1 MADIQL
7 SVKPRQVVGKKVAA
21 LRRQGVTPAN
31 VYGRNLE
38 SKAVEVETAVLTH
51 LLRSAGRNVIIDLRI
66 EDEKS
71 PRPVMLRGLQRDPV
85 TSRILHVDFYQVSLT
100 QKMRSEVPLVLVGK
114 APAVAE
120 LGGILLQNV
129 DSIMVEALPGDI
141 PVHVEV
147 DVSMLARFDD
157 AVHVRELPI
166 DLTKVHVMT
175 EPDVV
180 VAKVAAPRLAAVEE
194 EEAAA
199 EVAAEAVAE
208 APAAAE
214 EEAVEAEEGKEGEA
228 AKEEKE

>member
-66 EDEKS
+66 EDEKA

-120 LGGILLQNV
+120 FGGILLQNV

-175 EPDVV
+175 EPDLV
-180 VAKVAAPRLAAVEE
+180 VAKVAAPRLAAAEE
-194 EEAAA
+194 EA

-228 AKEEKE
+228 AEEEKE

>member
-38 SKAVEVETAVLTH
+38 SKAVEVETTVLTH

-66 EDEKS
+66 EDERS
-71 PRPVMLRGLQRDPV
+71 PRPVMLRGVQRDPV

-175 EPDVV
+175 EPDLV
-180 VAKVAAPRLAAVEE
+180 VAKVAAPRLAAAEE
-194 EEAAA
+194 EA

-228 AKEEKE
+228 AEEEKE